1 MDGDTLE
8 TNREYNISGDCTASC
23 VCNGI
28 PAASRVDKVT
38 LGNAVVAQRVIST
51 GINSFVTFGPL
62 QCTCSP

>member
-8 TNREYNISGDCTASC
+8 TKREYNISGDSTASC

-28 PAASRVDKVT
+28 PAASRVDKVM
-38 LGNAVVAQRVIST
+38 LGDTVLAQRVVIST

-62 QCTCSP
+62 QYT